1 MSEENGFN
9 GQSQPQ
15 TTSSTSSSKES
26 SERTPI
32 APAGD
37 NVKSSEPPANEPIS
51 VNDKDHGTDGDYPQQ
66 HTSKSNVTD
75 SVADSEGA
83 TGSHDSVIQ
92 KPDMESSS
100 SIFPKFSIPEKKT
113 PGSLGVG
120 MFFML
125 TVLAFLA
132 ALMISLLLHGIRGE
146 SPGTPPT
153 PTWMGIE
160 AVLGS
165 IIWIPVALLGARW
178 SRLQTSHALSW
189 RWPSANGWKLFFL
202 GGAAGLFMLTPAV
215 WLQQIS
221 SRFLPKIGTNLIQQL
236 EKQDPSLHALLL
248 ISIAVVIAA
257 PLAEEM
263 FFRGFAF
270 RGLITRKKFW
280 PAAIL
285 VSIVFAVIHIEPAN
299 ILPIFVLSL
308 VLCWFQWRTSSVIP
322 PIIGHATYNGV
333 QIVAWLIA
341 RNRPDFDLEMDS
353 SSQPI
358 PISAVAL
365 SAFLLI
371 VIIYGVMVYT
381 PAPGV
386 LKKHGGAH
394 SHGNEKQMNSPE

>member
-1 MSEENGFN
+1 MSEENGFK
-9 GQSQPQ
+9 GKSQPE
-15 TTSSTSSSKES
+15 TTSSSNES

-32 APAGD
+32 APAD
-37 NVKSSEPPANEPIS
+37 VNMKDSAPPTNEPMS
-51 VNDKDHGTDGDYPQQ
+51 VPENRGDGNNPDFPND
-66 HTSKSNVTD
+66 TD
-75 SVADSEGA
+75 SIY
-83 TGSHDSVIQ
+83 SVLGISY
-92 KPDMESSS
+92 KR
-100 SIFPKFSIPEKKT
+100 T
-113 PGSLGVG
+113 PGYLGFG
-120 MFFML
+120 MFLLL

-132 ALMISLLLHGIRGE
+132 ALMISVILHGIRGE

-165 IIWIPVALLGARW
+165 IIWIPVALLGARR
-178 SRLQTSHALSW
+178 SSLQTSQALSL
-189 RWPSANGWKLFFL
+189 RWPTSHGWKLFFL
-202 GGAAGLFMLTPAV
+202 GGAAGVFMLTPAV

-236 EKQDPSLHALLL
+236 EKQDPSLHALML
-248 ISIAVVIAA
+248 ISLAVVIAA
-257 PLAEEM
+257 PLAEEI

-270 RGLITRKKFW
+270 RGMTTKKGFW
-280 PAAIL
+280 PSAIFIS
-285 VSIVFAVIHIEPAN
+285 VVFAVIHIEPAN

-333 QIVAWLIA
+333 QIIAWLFA

-365 SAFLLI
+365 SAFLLM
-371 VIIYGVMVYT
+371 VIIYGVLVYT
-381 PAPGV
+381 PAPAV
-386 LKKHGGAH
+386 LKNNSVADSRGDV
-394 SHGNEKQMNSPE
+394 KQMNSPE